1 MREGD
6 RETGLPF
13 IIAIVAQRI
22 ERLFCKQRV
31 GGSIPSSSSI
41 PTERPR
47 GVPPSKRTPLPT
59 VGNHA
64 CVV

>member
-1 MREGD
+1 MRRGD

-13 IIAIVAQRI
+13 IVATVAQRP
-22 ERLFCKQRV
+22 ELLLCKQRV

-47 GVPPSKRTPLPT
+47 GVPPFKRTPLPT

-64 CVV
+64 CIV